1 MGLAVCSFI
10 QAFYNTRGHRT
21 QAKASNLLLGETAAV
36 VFTKPIGH
44 VSKIGRR
51 HAVYFL
57 LQLLLNTN
65 ADIFF
70 RDIPPTGKNH
80 VADSSKISI

>member
-1 MGLAVCSFI
+1 MA
-10 QAFYNTRGHRT
+10 
-21 QAKASNLLLGETAAV
+21 

-57 LQLLLNTN
+57 LQLLLN
-65 ADIFF
+65 ADADNFF
-70 RDIPPTGKNH
+70 IGIPPTGKNP

>member
-1 MGLAVCSFI
+1 M
-10 QAFYNTRGHRT
+10 
-21 QAKASNLLLGETAAV
+21 
-36 VFTKPIGH
+36 VFTKPMGH
-44 VSKIGRR
+44 VSKKGRL
-51 HAVYFL
+51 HAVYYL